1 MKTSGAL
8 GATLTA
14 EQVIDKYVEALGGRA
29 AIEKVKSRVSIG
41 TAEIVG
47 LDVKGTIEVYEQ
59 VPNKLTRIVRIPR
72 VFAWA
77 TGYNGTTAWA
87 FNPESGKLEDQ
98 KGSTLKATKSETDF
112 YHMLN
117 LKTRYQKLTLKGVEL
132 IQYRDGTRETHVI
145 EATPAKGSAERLYFD
160 TQNGL
165 LIRRDTME
173 ESEEGKVPIREF
185 LLDYKDVDGVKVPFT
200 SRQGQGKVILIYRF
214 TEIKHN
220 VAIEDAR
227 FNKPELK

>member
-1 MKTSGAL
+1 
-8 GATLTA
+8 
-14 EQVIDKYVEALGGRA
+14 
-29 AIEKVKSRVSIG
+29 
-41 TAEIVG
+41 
-47 LDVKGTIEVYEQ
+47 
-59 VPNKLTRIVRIPR
+59 
-72 VFAWA
+72 
-77 TGYNGTTAWA
+77 
-87 FNPESGKLEDQ
+87 
-98 KGSTLKATKSETDF
+98 
-112 YHMLN
+112 MLN